1 MGACMIT
8 RRSSSSGIK
17 PEMITASVGK
27 GGSVPVVNGST
38 YSCMVVVGNDYN
50 YVSDPKVTFS
60 GGNVTGLTTKT
71 GRFDSGPSC
80 TGWMYTF
87 TFKATSSSLVVNWGS
102 THVLIAFV
110 AVSRIS

>member
-1 MGACMIT
+1 MANALIT
-8 RRSSSSGIK
+8 RKGGIK
-17 PEMITASVGK
+17 PEMKTASVGK
-27 GGSVPVVNGST
+27 GGSVSVINGST

-60 GGNVTGLTTKT
+60 GGTVTELSTKT
-71 GRFDSGPSC
+71 GRLDSGVAC

-87 TFKATSSSLVVNWGS
+87 NFKATSTALVINWGS
-102 THVLIAFV
+102 SHVQTAFV